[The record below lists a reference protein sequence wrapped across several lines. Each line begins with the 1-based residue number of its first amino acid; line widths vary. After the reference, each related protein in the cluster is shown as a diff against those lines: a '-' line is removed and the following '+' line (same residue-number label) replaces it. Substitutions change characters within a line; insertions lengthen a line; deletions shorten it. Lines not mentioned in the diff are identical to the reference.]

1 MHFTDIFIKRP
12 VLASV
17 VSLLILLIGFRSI
30 ELLNVR
36 QYPRSDTAVITV
48 TTVYVGAGA
57 DLIRGFI
64 TTPLEREIASA
75 DGIDYIE
82 SSSAPSVSTI
92 TAHLRL
98 NFDSNAALTQIT
110 SKVNRVRNQL
120 PTEAQDPVIDVQLA
134 ESTAAMYIIFSS
146 DELDS
151 NQITDYLYRVVQPKL
166 TAVPGV
172 QSAQILGA
180 RVFAMRIW
188 LKPDRLAAYG
198 LSAAQVWRA
207 VAQNNFLSAVGS
219 TKGSMISVNLNISTD
234 LHTADEFRQLVVAQR
249 GDAIVRLADIADVA
263 LGAESYEASVKF
275 AGQPTTSI
283 AINVL
288 PTANALTVISDVRKI
303 FPAIVAELPR
313 SMTASIPYD
322 ATDYIRSAI
331 REVISTLVEALLI
344 VVIIIYL
351 FLGTVRSV
359 VIPIVAMPLSLVG
372 ACFLMLVLGFTINLL
387 TLLAMVLAIG
397 LVVDDAIVVVENIHR
412 HIEDGLS
419 PFEASLKGA
428 RELGGPVVAMT
439 ITLAAVYAPIGFQSG
454 LTGTLFRE
462 FAFTLAGSVIVSGIV
477 ALTLSPMMCSKL
489 LKHDTGNRQRFAH
502 FLDRQF
508 DRVRSAYERLLH
520 STLQYRPV
528 VVVFALIVFAS
539 LVPFYQL
546 SKSDLAPDEDQGMII
561 ALGAAA
567 PNANIDQVTRYSDQ
581 VTSILESFPETSRTI
596 QISGYP
602 APNNSITLMALTPW
616 DQRKRTTMQL
626 LPEVTQKL
634 SAVAGMR
641 LLSFLRPPLPG
652 AGGANVQ
659 FVVVSTD
666 DPARIAQ
673 VADSLVQ
680 EAVKS
685 GMFFYADSS
694 LKFDQAQAYLEV
706 DRDKAAMLGVTMSQL
721 GSDLGALLG
730 GNYVNFF
737 NIQGRSYRVVPQ
749 VERAFR
755 LNPEQLRDFYVSTG
769 KGRLVPLSTLATIR
783 YQAQPQVLNRF
794 QQLNAATITCVPKPG
809 ITQGQALDFLNARA
823 RELYPSGYTTDYAG
837 QSRQFVQES
846 GTFLVTLAFAVIIIF
861 LVLAAQFESFR
872 DPLIIMLSVPL
883 AISGALAFICVGF
896 HGLSLNIYTKVG
908 LITLVGLVTKHGI
921 LITQFANQLQREGAS
936 RRNAVEHAAGVRL
949 RPILMTTA
957 AMVLGVMP
965 LVFASGAGAVSR
977 QHMGL
982 IIATGMSVGTLFTLF
997 VVPAAYTLLARDH
1010 HAGDAVRLDRSG
1022 IATPPE
1028 PELALSREPNVM
1040 SPR

>member
-1 MHFTDIFIKRP
+1 MKFTDIFIRRP

-17 VSLLILLIGFRSI
+17 ISLLILLIGLRSI
-30 ELLNVR
+30 SLLNVR
-36 QYPRSDTAVITV
+36 QYPRSDVAVVTV
-48 TTVYVGAGA
+48 TTVYVGASA

-75 DGIDYIE
+75 DGIDYLE
-82 SSSAPSVSTI
+82 SSSGPSVSAI
-92 TAHLRL
+92 TVHLRL
-98 NFDSNAALTQIT
+98 NYDPNAALTQIT

-120 PTEAQDPVIDVQLA
+120 PPDAQDPVIDVQMA
-134 ESTAAMYIIFSS
+134 ESTAAMYLVFSS
-146 DELDS
+146 DELEA

-180 RVFAMRIW
+180 RIFAMRIW
-188 LKPDRLAAYG
+188 LKPDRLAAFG
-198 LSAAQVWRA
+198 LSPSQVWRA
-207 VAQNNFLSAVGS
+207 IAQNNYLSAVGS
-219 TKGSMISVNLNISTD
+219 TKGTMISVNLNVSTD
-234 LHTADEFRQLVVAQR
+234 LHTADEFRGLVVQQQNNAIIR
-249 GDAIVRLADIADVA
+249 LGDVADVA
-263 LGAESYEASVKF
+263 LGAESYESSVKF
-275 AGQPTTSI
+275 DGQPTTAI

-288 PTANALTVISDVRKI
+288 PTANALTVINDVRQV
-303 FPAIVAELPR
+303 FPAIVAALPR
-313 SMTASIPYD
+313 GVTATIPYD

-331 REVISTLVEALLI
+331 DEVVTTLVEALLI
-344 VVIIIYL
+344 VVVIIYL
-351 FLGTVRSV
+351 FLGTMRSV

-412 HIEDGLS
+412 HIEEGLS
-419 PFEASLKGA
+419 PLEASLQGA
-428 RELGGPVVAMT
+428 RELGGPVIAMT
-439 ITLAAVYAPIGFQSG
+439 ITLAAVYAPIGFQGG
-454 LTGTLFRE
+454 LTGALFRE
-462 FAFTLAGSVIVSGIV
+462 FAFTLAGSVIVSGVV

-489 LKHDTGNRQRFAH
+489 LRHDEGSRQRFAH

-508 DRVRSAYERLLH
+508 AKVRAAYERRLH
-520 STLQYRPV
+520 ATLDYRPV
-528 VVVFALIVFAS
+528 VAVFALIVFAS

-546 SKSDLAPDEDQGMII
+546 AKTDLAPDEDQGMII
-561 ALGAAA
+561 ALGTAA
-567 PNANIDQVTRYSDQ
+567 PNANIDQIARYSTEVAKLASGIPD
-581 VTSILESFPETSRTI
+581 IARTI
-596 QISGYP
+596 QVDGYP
-602 APNNSITLMALTPW
+602 ASNNSITLLAFKPW
-616 DQRKRTTMQL
+616 DERPRTTMQL

-634 SAVAGMR
+634 GAVAGLRM
-641 LLSFLRPPLPG
+641 LAFLRPPLPG

-659 FVVVSTD
+659 FIVASTD
-666 DPARIAQ
+666 DPLRIAQ
-673 VADSLVQ
+673 VADALVF

-685 GMFFYADSS
+685 GLFFYADNS
-694 LKFDQAQAYLEV
+694 LKFDQSQAYLDV
-706 DRDKAAMLGVTMSQL
+706 DRDKAAMLGISMAQL
-721 GSDLGALLG
+721 GADLGSLLG

-737 NIQGRSYRVVPQ
+737 NVQGRSYRVVPQ
-749 VERAFR
+749 VDRAFR
-755 LNPEQLRDFYVSTG
+755 LNPEQLGNYYIRAGTNA
-769 KGRLVPLSTLATIR
+769 LVPLSNVAAVR
-783 YQAQPQVLNRF
+783 YDAQPQALNRF

-809 ITQGQALDFLNARA
+809 ITQGQALDFLNAKA
-823 RELYPSGYTTDYAG
+823 RELFPEGYSADYAG

-846 GTFLVTLAFAVIIIF
+846 GTFLITLGFAVVIIF

-883 AISGALAFICVGF
+883 AVSGALAFVCVGF

-921 LITQFANQLQREGAS
+921 LITQFANHLQAEGRS
-936 RRNAVEHAAGVRL
+936 RRAAVEEAAGVRL

-997 VVPAAYTLLARDH
+997 VVPAAYSLLARDH
-1010 HAGDAVRLDRSG
+1010 HADRVAFAEAPAPVA
-1022 IATPPE
+1022 ATQP
-1028 PELALSREPNVM
+1028 AD
-1040 SPR
+1040 